1 MSNSTFEKLYTGGAY
16 LEKNPLWH
24 TEESSWKAEN
34 VMRMVNRHKISA
46 RTICEVGCGAGEV
59 LKQLQQRFDDECD
72 FLGCD
77 VSPQAIALCRS
88 RANDK
93 LHFELGD
100 ATIISGRFF
109 DMILVLD
116 IIEHLEDY
124 FSLLRIVKERAL
136 YKIFHIPLDLSVQAV
151 LRASPLIRD
160 RQRFGHIHYFTKET
174 ALQLLSDL
182 GYNIIDWFYTAVAL
196 DLPSANLKNL
206 VMRIPRRL
214 LYSINMDVAV
224 RLLGGY
230 RLLILTK

>member
-24 TEESSWKAEN
+24 TEESGWKAEN

-100 ATIISGRFF
+100 ATIISG
-109 DMILVLD
+109 LK
-116 IIEHLEDY
+116 
-124 FSLLRIVKERAL
+124 LLQ
-136 YKIFHIPLDLSVQAV
+136 S
-151 LRASPLIRD
+151 
-160 RQRFGHIHYFTKET
+160 
-174 ALQLLSDL
+174 
-182 GYNIIDWFYTAVAL
+182 
-196 DLPSANLKNL
+196 
-206 VMRIPRRL
+206 
-214 LYSINMDVAV
+214 
-224 RLLGGY
+224 
-230 RLLILTK
+230 

>member
-46 RTICEVGCGAGEV
+46 RTICEVCCGAGEV

-100 ATIISGRFF
+100 ATIISGLKLLQSYASLRRGQPQ
-109 DMILVLD
+109 LASRAPYRVLPITFRACPLCQPVQSFRVVPD
-116 IIEHLEDY
+116 KL
-124 FSLLRIVKERAL
+124 FRI
-136 YKIFHIPLDLSVQAV
+136 
-151 LRASPLIRD
+151 
-160 RQRFGHIHYFTKET
+160 GHR
-174 ALQLLSDL
+174 
-182 GYNIIDWFYTAVAL
+182 ID
-196 DLPSANLKNL
+196 
-206 VMRIPRRL
+206 
-214 LYSINMDVAV
+214 
-224 RLLGGY
+224 
-230 RLLILTK
+230 